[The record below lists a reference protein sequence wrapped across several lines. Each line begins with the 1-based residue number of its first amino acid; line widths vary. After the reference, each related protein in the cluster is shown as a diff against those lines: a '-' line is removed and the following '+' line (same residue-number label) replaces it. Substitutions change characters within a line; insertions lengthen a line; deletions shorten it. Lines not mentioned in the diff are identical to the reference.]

1 MIAAVMLAA
10 TLPQAAVAAVEVP
23 AAGQV
28 SAGALAPSAAVSTG
42 SVPSAAMQ
50 TVTVPAVSEPSP
62 QPQVDDFVRPEP
74 PAGRAK
80 SEYTYVSAPLAGTL
94 KTTLVTVQLA
104 DKTAAETDAAVPM
117 AAAKASLSA
126 ANRYWAYAT
135 AGRVDIALASSRQLH
150 KSAATSK
157 QSPAQIVDIVS
168 QELGWTQS
176 SYTAL
181 VMFIPGAYLT
191 NGAAGM
197 TYSNGNI
204 GGRIL
209 MPQNSRLST
218 PVLAHEF
225 GHALGMDHANSLLCG
240 SGAMDVA
247 SGPFAGFADATCSI
261 KTYGDNL
268 DLMGISHF
276 DLMPEISASFWE
288 MGRFGNG
295 NEIANLGT
303 VSAPRTVNLK
313 PWAGAGASRAAKFTD
328 PKSGEVYFLE
338 LRTPVGYDSV
348 IAQDGNRGVKITQQG
363 GGNSSILLPP
373 NTRATAFNG
382 YYSNTQAWQAGQTFT
397 THAGTKVSIDAVS
410 NTAATVT
417 IRPPGAPAKGS
428 FDSAALAVT
437 SSGATLNV
445 RGWSVDPAAA
455 STSTQTH
462 VYVTAPDGTTT
473 GHAFT
478 ANKPRAD
485 VNAALGISGNHGFQ
499 ESITV
504 KAAGQYQ
511 ACAYAIGIFD
521 NTALGC
527 RTLTLAGTPAPE
539 GSLDA
544 VSTAMV
550 SGKPSIKLRG
560 WAVDRGQAGASI
572 PVHVYVTT
580 PSGATTGQAFTA
592 NLQRPD
598 VNQALGVSGAHG
610 FAVTVPATGTG
621 TYRVCAYA
629 IPVAPFAAG
638 NTTLGCRNVPVA
650 VSDPPTG
657 YLDSVA
663 FINAG
668 SSARLDVAGW
678 SFDAGVPSAS
688 IPVQLSVTAPD
699 GSTKSVTTTAN
710 AARSDVN
717 AAMGIAGS
725 HGFQTSLSVTKAGT
739 YRVCA
744 TGIAV
749 ATLTKGNGFLGCV
762 NATAT
767 PAARPVGYVD
777 SIVVQTRTP
786 SAVITASGWTYEPGT
801 PAASNAVHIY
811 VTGPDGKTKGYPFTA
826 NGTRPDVNAAF
837 SLTGSHGFQNSIPI
851 TLSGRYHVC
860 AYGIAVS
867 PLSAGNTLLGCRD
880 VVAQPAAPVRGYLDT
895 ARLSGTSTNRSIV
908 ATGWAMDPG
917 FTSQSVPVRVTV
929 KSPDSSSK
937 SYGVTANIYRLDV
950 NRALNVRGNH
960 GYRAALP
967 IKARGKYT
975 VCVSSAGAGVLRTGV
990 SALGCQTLTY

>member
-1 MIAAVMLAA
+1 M
-10 TLPQAAVAAVEVP
+10 
-23 AAGQV
+23 
-28 SAGALAPSAAVSTG
+28 
-42 SVPSAAMQ
+42 
-50 TVTVPAVSEPSP
+50 
-62 QPQVDDFVRPEP
+62 
-74 PAGRAK
+74 
-80 SEYTYVSAPLAGTL
+80 
-94 KTTLVTVQLA
+94 
-104 DKTAAETDAAVPM
+104 
-117 AAAKASLSA
+117 
-126 ANRYWAYAT
+126 
-135 AGRVDIALASSRQLH
+135 
-150 KSAATSK
+150 
-157 QSPAQIVDIVS
+157 DIVS

-437 SSGATLNV
+437 SSGATINV

-499 ESITV
+499 ESIAV
-504 KAAGQYQ
+504 KTAGQYQ
-511 ACAYAIGIFD
+511 ACAYAIGIFN

-539 GSLDA
+539 GSLDE

-560 WAVDRGQAGASI
+560 WAVDRGQARR
-572 PVHVYVTT
+572 VHPGPRLRDH
-580 PSGATTGQAFTA
+580 PSRGHHRPGLHRQPAAPGRQPGLGGQRRARVCGH
-592 NLQRPD
+592 RPGD
-598 VNQALGVSGAHG
+598 E
-610 FAVTVPATGTG
+610 TG

-725 HGFQTSLSVTKAGT
+725 HGYQTSVSVTKAGT

-851 TLSGRYHVC
+851 TLSGRYRVC
-860 AYGIAVS
+860 AYGI
-867 PLSAGNTLLGCRD
+867 CRE
-880 VVAQPAAPVRGYLDT
+880 PAECGQHT
-895 ARLSGTSTNRSIV
+895 ARL
-908 ATGWAMDPG
+908 PG
-917 FTSQSVPVRVTV
+917 CGCAARRPGAGLPRHRPPVR
-929 KSPDSSSK
+929 DQ
-937 SYGVTANIYRLDV
+937 
-950 NRALNVRGNH
+950 H
-960 GYRAALP
+960 
-967 IKARGKYT
+967 
-975 VCVSSAGAGVLRTGV
+975 
-990 SALGCQTLTY
+990 Q